1 MRLGVQA
8 AFVGGQL
15 LPGDVEIAGGR
26 IGAVGLEPAGSGI
39 AVPGFVD
46 VQANGFAGVD
56 FADADTDGYRR
67 AGEALLATGVTAFR
81 PTFITAPEEEL
92 AAALAA
98 VPGVDIGPR
107 ILGAHVEGPFI
118 SPARLGAH
126 PAGARRDPDAG
137 LMRRLLEAGPV
148 AHVTL
153 APELPGA
160 LELVDLL
167 VAQAVVVACGHS
179 DATAEEAAAAF
190 ARGARTVTHL
200 FNAMRPLRHRDPGI
214 AGAALADPRVTV
226 QLIVDG
232 IHLADEVVRIA
243 FAAARRRVALVTDA
257 IAAATLGDGSYRLGG
272 VDVEVR
278 DGVARGAGGM
288 LAGSVV
294 TMDESV
300 RRVHALGIPLEEA
313 LAAASANGS
322 LAPGSRADVVVL
334 DDRLE
339 VRRVLVAG
347 VDMSH

>member
-126 PAGARRDPDAG
+126 PAAARRDPDAA
-137 LMRRLLEAGPV
+137 LMTRLLDAGPV

-167 VAQAVVVACGHS
+167 VARGVVVACGHT
-179 DATAEEAAAAF
+179 DATAGEAEAAF

-200 FNAMRPLRHRDPGI
+200 FNAMRPLHHRDPGI
-214 AGAALADPRVTV
+214 AGAALTDPDVTV
-226 QLIVDG
+226 QLIADG
-232 IHLADEVVRIA
+232 THLADEVVRLA
-243 FAAARRRVALVTDA
+243 FAAARGRVQLVTDA
-257 IAAATLGDGSYRLGG
+257 IAAATLGDGRYRLGG
-272 VDVEVR
+272 VEVDVL
-278 DGVARGAGGM
+278 DGVARAPGGM

-300 RRVHALGIPLEEA
+300 RRVHALGVPLEEV
-313 LAAASANGS
+313 LAAASGHGS
-322 LAPGSRADVVVL
+322 LVPGSPADVVVL
-334 DDRLE
+334 NDALE
-339 VRRVLVAG
+339 VSRVLVG
-347 VDMSH
+347 GRGSL